1 MKPSL
6 MHQPK
11 PNILIV
17 DDDLV
22 YRFAATKTIAATG
35 LAEKIEECN
44 NGLEALNFL
53 KENMQQR
60 QNLPDV
66 IFLDINMPTMDGW
79 EFLTAFENIVAQFSK
94 TIHIYMVTSSID
106 KHDIQRS
113 KEFASVS
120 DYLVKPIFKETFS
133 KILKA
138 VHV

>member
-1 MKPSL
+1 

-35 LAEKIEECN
+35 LAEKIVECN
-44 NGLEALNFL
+44 DGLEALNYL
-53 KENMQQR
+53 KENIHQPE
-60 QNLPDV
+60 NLPDV

-79 EFLTAFENIVAQFSK
+79 EFLTSFDSITSQFPK
-94 TIHIYMVTSSID
+94 PIQIYMVTSSID
-106 KHDIQRS
+106 KNDIQRS
-113 KEFASVS
+113 KQFATVS
-120 DYLVKPIFKETFS
+120 DYLVKPIFKETFG
-133 KILKA
+133 KILRG

>member
-1 MKPSL
+1 MP
-6 MHQPK
+6 QPK

-35 LAEKIEECN
+35 LAEKIVECN
-44 NGLEALNFL
+44 DGLEALNFL
-53 KENMQQR
+53 KENIHQP

-79 EFLTAFENIVAQFSK
+79 EFLAAFESISSQFPK
-94 TIHIYMVTSSID
+94 PILIYMVTSSID

-113 KEFASVS
+113 KEFESVA

-133 KILKA
+133 KILQG

>member
-1 MKPSL
+1 

-35 LAEKIEECN
+35 MSNRIDECN
-44 NGLEALNFL
+44 DGLEALNFL
-53 KENMQQR
+53 KEKIHQPQE
-60 QNLPDV
+60 LPDV

-79 EFLTAFENIVAQFSK
+79 EFLNAFQSMLSEFPK
-94 TIHIYMVTSSID
+94 TIHVYMVTSSID

-113 KEFASVS
+113 KEFYSVS

-133 KILKA
+133 NILKA

>member
-1 MKPSL
+1 

-35 LAEKIEECN
+35 LAEKIVECSD
-44 NGLEALNFL
+44 GLDAINFL
-53 KENMQQR
+53 KENMQQPP
-60 QNLPDV
+60 NLPDI

-79 EFLTAFENIVAQFSK
+79 EFLTAFDSIISK
-94 TIHIYMVTSSID
+94 LSKPIHIYMVTSSID

-113 KEFASVS
+113 KEFAIVS
-120 DYLVKPIFKETFS
+120 DYLVKPIFNETFS
-133 KILKA
+133 RILKG

>member
-1 MKPSL
+1 MP
-6 MHQPK
+6 QPK

-35 LAEKIEECN
+35 LAERIEECN
-44 NGLEALNFL
+44 DGLEALNLL
-53 KENMQQR
+53 KENIQQP

-79 EFLTAFENIVAQFSK
+79 EFLAAVDSIASHFPK
-94 TIHIYMVTSSID
+94 PIHIYMVTSSID
-106 KHDIQRS
+106 KNDIQRS
-113 KEFASVS
+113 KEFGIVS

-133 KILKA
+133 KILHG

>member
-1 MKPSL
+1 

-35 LAEKIEECN
+35 LAERIEECN
-44 NGLEALNFL
+44 DGLEALTLL
-53 KENMQQR
+53 KKNIGYPE
-60 QNLPDV
+60 NLPDV

-79 EFLTAFENIVAQFSK
+79 EFLIAFEKIVSEFSK
-94 TIHIYMVTSSID
+94 TMHIYMVTSSID

-113 KEFASVS
+113 KEFATVS
-120 DYLVKPIFKETFS
+120 DYLVKPIYKETFS
-133 KILKA
+133 KILST

>member
-1 MKPSL
+1 

-35 LAEKIEECN
+35 LGEKIIECSD
-44 NGLEALNFL
+44 GLEAFNFL
-53 KENMQQR
+53 KENIHQL
-60 QNLPDV
+60 QNLPDI

-79 EFLTAFENIVAQFSK
+79 EFLTAFESLVSK
-94 TIHIYMVTSSID
+94 LSKPIHIYMVTSSID

-113 KEFASVS
+113 KEFATVS

-133 KILKA
+133 KILKG

>member
-1 MKPSL
+1 

-35 LAEKIEECN
+35 LAERIDECN
-44 NGLEALNFL
+44 DGLEALNLL
-53 KENMQQR
+53 KGNIQQP

-79 EFLTAFENIVAQFSK
+79 EFLTAFDSIASQFAK
-94 TIHIYMVTSSID
+94 PIHIYMVTSSID
-106 KHDIQRS
+106 KNDIQRS
-113 KEFASVS
+113 KEFAIVS

-133 KILKA
+133 KILHG

>member
-1 MKPSL
+1 

-22 YRFAATKTIAATG
+22 YRFAATKTIASTG
-35 LAEKIEECN
+35 LAEKIEECSD
-44 NGLEALNFL
+44 GLEALSYL
-53 KENMQQR
+53 KENMQQP

-79 EFLTAFENIVAQFSK
+79 EFLKAFEPIISEFSK
-94 TIHIYMVTSSID
+94 TMRIYMVTSSID
-106 KHDIQRS
+106 KHDIERS
-113 KEFASVS
+113 KQFVTVL

-133 KILKA
+133 RILNT
-138 VHV
+138 VQV

>member
-1 MKPSL
+1 

-35 LAEKIEECN
+35 LAEKIVECSD
-44 NGLEALNFL
+44 GLDAINFL
-53 KENMQQR
+53 KENMQQPP
-60 QNLPDV
+60 NLPDI

-79 EFLTAFENIVAQFSK
+79 EFLKAFESVVSEFPK

-106 KHDIQRS
+106 KNDIERS
-113 KEFASVS
+113 KEFSTVS
-120 DYLVKPIFKETFS
+120 DYLVKPIFKDTFT
-133 KILKA
+133 KILKG
-138 VHV
+138 VHA